1 MRTPKEINKMS
12 LSKNCCICQAPI
24 TKEDAPV
31 IAMSAYGNPK
41 CVCEKCE
48 AIIDSATLSHDP
60 NEIVE
65 SCQLLGEA
73 LTRGNTCDEQVID
86 AVNGIISEASIR
98 CEKIANGNYD
108 FSEDEKEGEEFEI
121 TEDIM
126 ESEEDRIKDE
136 KDQKVA
142 KIVDTIGSWV
152 SGVVLLGAVI
162 FFIIKFI
169 L

>member
-1 MRTPKEINKMS
+1 MS

-24 TKEDAPV
+24 TNENAPV

-41 CVCEKCE
+41 CVCEECE

-65 SCQLLGEA
+65 SCKSLGEA

-86 AVNGIISEASIR
+86 AVNGIICTASIR

-108 FSEDEKEGEEFEI
+108 FSEDESNEVEFEI
-121 TEDIM
+121 SDELM

-136 KDQKVA
+136 KDAKAA
-142 KIVDTIGSWV
+142 KIIDTIASWAC
-152 SGVVLLGAVI
+152 GVILVGAVI
-162 FFIIKFI
+162 FFILKFI
-169 L
+169 I